1 MTPHSRPE
9 PPRPPPAG
17 ASRANRGAAPAGRV
31 VVAPLDGT
39 PAGERALGYAA
50 LLAQRLRGRLDLV
63 HVLPGAPPPARDDA
77 AQRAAHAL
85 ARDYLAAVADRLGDA
100 AGPPARGAHP
110 RLLAGEPGV
119 EVVRHAEVVAA
130 GAVVLPTH
138 ARGAVARAV
147 LGSVALYVMRAA
159 ACPVLLVPPDAPPD
173 PPADWPRQL
182 LVATDGDP
190 RADDAFAPL
199 AALAGPDAGGAVL
212 TVAHPMVVPTSLLVG
227 GGTVGAGRP
236 FGVAA
241 VATRLRD
248 AGLALAVNEI
258 EGGRPARAVAE
269 AARRRGADLVAVAT
283 HGRRGMERLFGGSV
297 AESVVELAAC
307 PVWVTHLRE

>member
-1 MTPHSRPE
+1 MTPRADP
-9 PPRPPPAG
+9 
-17 ASRANRGAAPAGRV
+17 SRANRGAAPAGRV

-50 LLAQRLRGRLDLV
+50 VLAQRLRGRLDLV
-63 HVLPGAPPPARDDA
+63 HVLPTAAPLTRDSADR
-77 AQRAAHAL
+77 RATQAH
-85 ARDYLAAVADRLGDA
+85 ARDYLAGVADRLRDV

-110 RLLAGEPGV
+110 RLLDGEPGA

-130 GAVVLPTH
+130 GLVVLPTH

-159 ACPVLLVPPDAPPD
+159 SCPVLLVPPDAAPD
-173 PPADWPRQL
+173 PPPDWPRHL

-199 AALAGPDAGGAVL
+199 AALAGPGAGGTVL
-212 TVAHPMVVPTSLLVG
+212 TVTEPMVVPTSLLAG
-227 GGTVGAGRP
+227 GGTVGGGRP

-241 VATRLRD
+241 VAARLRE
-248 AGLALAVNEI
+248 AGLDLAVDEV
-258 EGGRPARAVAE
+258 EGGRAARAVADV
-269 AARRRGADLVAVAT
+269 ARARGADLVAVAT

-297 AESVVELAAC
+297 AEGVVELAAC
-307 PVWVTHLRE
+307 PVWVTHLRG